1 MVDVVYLRGTIIISY
16 IVERNDPTVDRQ
28 IISKVTVGISAR
40 HIHLSREDMDK
51 LFGPGSELTSVK
63 ALTQPGQFSAEEQV
77 TLVGPKREIQK
88 VRVLGPLRPRT
99 QVEISQT
106 DAFTLG
112 IKPPVRDSGDVAN
125 SAPLVVRGPKG
136 EINLSE
142 GAIIAKRHIHM
153 TPQDADKFGL
163 KDKDIVSVRVTEGDR
178 ALTFDQVLVRVSE
191 KFALDFHVDT
201 DEANA
206 AGIKNGQ
213 LVEILR

>member
-1 MVDVVYLRGTIIISY
+1 
-16 IVERNDPTVDRQ
+16 
-28 IISKVTVGISAR
+28 
-40 HIHLSREDMDK
+40 MDT
-51 LFGPGSELTSVK
+51 LFGPGSELTFVK

-77 TLVGPKREIQK
+77 TLVGPKREIKK

-99 QVEISQT
+99 QIEISRT

-112 IKPPVRDSGDVAN
+112 LKPPVRDSGDVAQ
-125 SAPLVVRGPKG
+125 SAPITIVGPKG
-136 EINLSE
+136 KIDLPE

-153 TPQDADKFGL
+153 TPKDAQELGL
-163 KDKDIVSVRVTEGDR
+163 KEKDIVSVRVAEGDR
-178 ALTFDQVLVRVSE
+178 SLIFDQVLVRVNE
-191 KFALDFHVDT
+191 NFALDFHVDT

>member
-1 MVDVVYLRGTIIISY
+1 MDKQV
-16 IVERNDPTVDRQ
+16 
-28 IISKVTVGISAR
+28 ISKVTVGFSAR
-40 HIHLSREDMDK
+40 HIHLSRADMDT
-51 LFGPGSELTSVK
+51 LFGPGSELTFVK

-77 TLVGPKREIQK
+77 TLVGPKREIKK

-99 QVEISQT
+99 QIEISRT

-112 IKPPVRDSGDVAN
+112 LKPPVRDSGDVAQ
-125 SAPLVVRGPKG
+125 SAPITIVGPKG
-136 EINLSE
+136 KIDLPE

-153 TPQDADKFGL
+153 TPKDAQELGL
-163 KDKDIVSVRVTEGDR
+163 KEKDIVSVRVAEGDR
-178 ALTFDQVLVRVSE
+178 SLIFDQVLVRVNE
-191 KFALDFHVDT
+191 NFALDFHVDT

>member
-1 MVDVVYLRGTIIISY
+1 VDKQV
-16 IVERNDPTVDRQ
+16 
-28 IISKVTVGISAR
+28 ISKVTVGISAR
-40 HIHLSREDMDK
+40 HIHLSRADMDT
-51 LFGPGSELTSVK
+51 LFGPGSELTFVK

-77 TLVGPKREIQK
+77 TLVGPKREIKK

-99 QVEISQT
+99 QIEISRT

-112 IKPPVRDSGDVAN
+112 LKPPVRDSGDVAQ
-125 SAPLVVRGPKG
+125 SAPITIVGPKG
-136 EINLSE
+136 KIDLPE

-153 TPQDADKFGL
+153 TPKDAQELGL
-163 KDKDIVSVRVTEGDR
+163 KEKDIVSVRVAEGDR
-178 ALTFDQVLVRVSE
+178 SLIFDQVLVRVNE
-191 KFALDFHVDT
+191 NFALDFHVDT